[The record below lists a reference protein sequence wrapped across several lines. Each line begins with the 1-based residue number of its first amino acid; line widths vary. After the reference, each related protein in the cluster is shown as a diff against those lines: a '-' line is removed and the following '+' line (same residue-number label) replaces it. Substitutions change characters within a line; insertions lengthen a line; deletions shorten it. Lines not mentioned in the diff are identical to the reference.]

1 MKEVNHTRTGLSKR
15 EATGT
20 MYNACAQNRYLR
32 SASEYKAWVYIEND
46 VYEFID
52 VFLTYK

>member
-46 VYEFID
+46 MYEFID